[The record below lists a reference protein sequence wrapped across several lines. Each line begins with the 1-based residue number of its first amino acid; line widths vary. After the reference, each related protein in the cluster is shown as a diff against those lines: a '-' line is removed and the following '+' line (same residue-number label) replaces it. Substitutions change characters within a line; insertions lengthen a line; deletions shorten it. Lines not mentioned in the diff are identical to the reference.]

1 MAHDHSA
8 HTAGAH
14 AGHGLG
20 AQLATGTML
29 VAASPVARGAVRRL
43 LTHPL
48 VMFTLGATAG
58 YFAYKYRKEI
68 VDAAM
73 RASEMGKDYVLNQK
87 ETLEDL
93 MEEAKDRANAGPAGP
108 DRG

>member
-1 MAHDHSA
+1 MAHDHSN
-8 HTAGAH
+8 HGAGLH
-14 AGHGLG
+14 GGPGLG
-20 AQLATGTML
+20 PHLATGAMI
-29 VAASPVARGAVRRL
+29 VASSAPGRGALGRL

-48 VMFTLGATAG
+48 VMFALGATAG

-73 RASEMGKDYVLNQK
+73 RASEMGKDYVMNTR

-93 MEEAKDRANAGPAGP
+93 MEEAKERAEGGPTGPGPA
-108 DRG
+108 

>member
-1 MAHDHSA
+1 MAHDHSHHA
-8 HTAGAH
+8 AGTH

-20 AQLATGTML
+20 PQLATGAMV
-29 VAASPVARGAVRRL
+29 VAASAPGRSALGRV

-48 VMFTLGATAG
+48 VMFALGASAG

-73 RASEMGKDYVLNQK
+73 RASEMGKDYVMNTR

-93 MEEAKDRANAGPAGP
+93 VEEAKE
-108 DRG
+108 RGEVNPGDA

>member
-1 MAHDHSA
+1 MAHDHSQHA
-8 HTAGAH
+8 AGLH
-14 AGHGLG
+14 GGPGLG
-20 AQLATGTML
+20 PHLATGAMI
-29 VAASPVARGAVRRL
+29 VASSAPGRGALGRL

-48 VMFTLGATAG
+48 VMFALGATAG

-73 RASEMGKDYVLNQK
+73 RASEMGKDYVLNTR

-93 MEEAKDRANAGPAGP
+93 MEEAKERAEDTPRGSGPV
-108 DRG
+108 